1 MATQAVEESVEG
13 TVAEVDGLRTF
24 LAGLGRRPL
33 LTPGE
38 EIVLSR
44 RVRRGDLAAKDRMV
58 EANLRLVVHVAKAY
72 QGRGLPLVDL
82 IQEGTVGLIRAVEK
96 FDPERGCR
104 FSTYAIWWIRASV
117 TRAISGQA
125 RLVHLPDALQ
135 SRLQKVA
142 EAERA
147 LAAELGRTPRAAE
160 LAESMG
166 IPLEEVEEMRR
177 YAAPVVSLHE
187 PIGDGE
193 GGELGDL
200 LPDDV
205 PPPEELVRDYRSLDS
220 ALATVKPGDRRVLE
234 LRYGLG
240 GGEAHSYREIAQEL
254 SITTEGV
261 RHAERRALST
271 LARFPALQ
279 QAA

>member
-1 MATQAVEESVEG
+1 MASHAVEESIEE
-13 TVAEVDGLRTF
+13 TVAEVDGLRIF
-24 LAGLGRRPL
+24 LASLARRPL

-38 EIVLSR
+38 EISLAR
-44 RVRRGDLAAKDRMV
+44 RVQRGDLIAKDRMI

-96 FDPERGCR
+96 FDPDRGFR

-117 TRAISGQA
+117 TRAISGQS

-142 EAERA
+142 EAERV
-147 LAAELGRTPRAAE
+147 LTAELGRTPKAYE
-160 LAESMG
+160 LAERLG
-166 IPLEEVEEMRR
+166 VPATEVEEMRR

-187 PIGDGE
+187 PIGNGE
-193 GGELGDL
+193 GELGDL
-200 LPDDV
+200 LPDDT
-205 PPPEELVRDYRSLDS
+205 PPPEELVRDHRSLHS
-220 ALATVKPGDRRVLE
+220 ALATVKPTDRRVLE

-240 GGEAHSYREIAQEL
+240 GGEAHSYREIAQQLE
-254 SITTEGV
+254 ITTEGV

-271 LARFPALQ
+271 LARSPSLK
-279 QAA
+279 AA